1 MDLDR
6 RALLVFN
13 RLRPMHLFR
22 SLRDEQLVELTR
34 QLERETRAG
43 GEAICVEGQA
53 GSHFYIIDRGRVRL
67 TASPSTHHQT
77 LEAGDFFGAEAAL
90 GGAHPYTA
98 TALGEAQLLRLP
110 AKTLAEL
117 LQQHSACAI
126 ALQLTAETRA
136 WLFGRRWE
144 WLGSSE
150 TVYLI
155 IRRHT
160 WLLWQ
165 SLFLPIVAAVVV
177 AVLAGVALTL
187 LSPGAALW
195 TGLLLGLPAAGW
207 IAWVYVDWGN
217 DFYLVTSQRVV
228 YVEKVA
234 LIYDSR
240 NTVSMSAL
248 TAVGAGT
255 ENLADRLLEYG
266 DVTVKTLSKPLV
278 MRAIS
283 YPQIVAALIT
293 EHLNR
298 SKTRVR
304 EGEVNTLKAAI
315 RDRIAPPMATPRVE
329 PPPAE
334 AGGGG
339 GGAAG
344 PASRPAA
351 RGPAFFSLQLRYD
364 QGDTIIY
371 RKHWW
376 LLIRDIWVQ
385 SAFMLATVG
394 LAGLGLAGFIPAVPL
409 PVLLLVALVL
419 FIPLALWWLYE
430 FQDWRNDL
438 YQVTQDQIIDIY
450 RRPLGRETRD
460 SASLENIQGLRAERP
475 TWLSRMLNY
484 GNVIATIPGKEFTF
498 DDVYDPPGVQEDI
511 QRRIEALKLRKN
523 RQNLARQREDLAE
536 VLSAYYLATKDVE
549 RNDANQKGG

>member
-13 RLRPMHLFR
+13 RLRPMHIFQG
-22 SLRDEQLVELTR
+22 LRDEQLVELTR
-34 QLERETRAG
+34 QVERETHAAG
-43 GEAICVEGQA
+43 DVICAEGQA
-53 GSHFYIIDRGRVRL
+53 GEFFFILDRGRVRL
-67 TASPSTHHQT
+67 TTTQSARQQV
-77 LEAGDFFGAEAAL
+77 LEPGDFFGAEAVL
-90 GGAHPYTA
+90 GGLHPYTA
-98 TALGEAQLLRLP
+98 TAQGEAQLLRLP
-110 AKTLAEL
+110 GKTLAEL
-117 LQQHSACAI
+117 LPQHPACAL

-136 WLFGRRWE
+136 WLFSRPWE
-144 WLGSSE
+144 WLGPGE

-165 SLFLPIVAAVVV
+165 SLFLPIAAAVAA
-177 AVLAGVALTL
+177 ALLAGAALVL
-187 LSPGAALW
+187 LSPSAALW
-195 TGLLLGLPAAGW
+195 TGSLLGLPALAW
-207 IAWVYVDWGN
+207 IVWVYVDWGN
-217 DFYLVTSQRVV
+217 DFYIVTNQRVV

-240 NTVSMSAL
+240 NTVSMNAL

-255 ENLADRLLEYG
+255 ENIADRLLEYG

-283 YPQIVAALIT
+283 YPQIVAALIN

-298 SKTRVR
+298 SKSRAR
-304 EGEVNTLKAAI
+304 ESEVNVLKAAI
-315 RDRIAPPMATPRVE
+315 RDRIAPPLAAPRVE
-329 PPPAE
+329 RPPAE
-334 AGGGG
+334 APGGP
-339 GGAAG
+339 AAG
-344 PASRPAA
+344 PAARPAPA
-351 RGPAFFSLQLRYD
+351 PRGPSFFSLQLRYD
-364 QGDTIIY
+364 LGDTIIY

-376 LLIRDIWVQ
+376 ILVRDIWVQ
-385 SAFMLATVG
+385 SAFMLATLGLVG
-394 LAGLGLAGFIPAVPL
+394 LALAGVIPGPL
-409 PVLLLVALVL
+409 PVVLLVALVV
-419 FIPLALWWLYE
+419 FTPLALWWLYE

-438 YQVTQDQIIDIY
+438 YQVTPDQIVDIY

-460 SASLENIQGLRAERP
+460 SASLEHIQGLRSERP
-475 TWLSRMLNY
+475 TWLSRLLNY

-511 QRRIEALKLRKN
+511 QRRIEALKIRKA
-523 RQNLARQREDLAE
+523 RQSLARQREDLAE

-549 RNDANQKGG
+549 RNEPNPKSG